1 MNNNII
7 VLDGN
12 IDNLTQD
19 CTYAKIREGNKDTI
33 ALKQYTAGN
42 QKTSTI
48 YLTKEEILKLVN
60 ELTEPNGLP
69 RKFKFKSTVKG
80 MDQIIYRAIRAENSY
95 VVIWTFMG
103 EEKDM
108 IMSIENMIYHFNQKE
123 YEFVY

>member
-80 MDQIIYRAIRAENSY
+80 MDQIIYRRERHDYEHRKHDLSFQSKRVRICLLIQGN
-95 VVIWTFMG
+95 ITFLG
-103 EEKDM
+103 IGRRK
-108 IMSIENMIYHFNQKE
+108 
-123 YEFVY
+123 